1 MNNKEICD
9 YVQTVDLH
17 NIRKTYISE
26 LCVREGFGQSCGGY
40 LEPGKEYL
48 SQKEHFLN
56 YYGGRDKAE
65 KWPSYSYLRCPQL
78 LLFIAELAGVSRK
91 KLESAYE
98 ELKKYETENSL
109 KDSKEKNGNYLWG
122 KQIFRDFKEQ
132 LCIHAIAKII
142 KNSKNWDEVKV
153 QTKEL

>member
-56 YYGGRDKAE
+56 YYGGRDYCRE
-65 KWPSYSYLRCPQL
+65 LLMQRRRRLRK
-78 LLFIAELAGVSRK
+78 ERG
-91 KLESAYE
+91 KL
-98 ELKKYETENSL
+98 
-109 KDSKEKNGNYLWG
+109 WM
-122 KQIFRDFKEQ
+122 
-132 LCIHAIAKII
+132 
-142 KNSKNWDEVKV
+142 
-153 QTKEL
+153 